1 MMIKK
6 ENEKSV
12 IKKVEKQK
20 WQHINGKKKSD
31 KKENNG
37 ETGLEVKEKN

>member
-1 MMIKK
+1 MIKK

-20 WQHINGKKKSD
+20 WQHINEKKKVI
-31 KKENNG
+31 KKRIMVR
-37 ETGLEVKEKN
+37 LDQK